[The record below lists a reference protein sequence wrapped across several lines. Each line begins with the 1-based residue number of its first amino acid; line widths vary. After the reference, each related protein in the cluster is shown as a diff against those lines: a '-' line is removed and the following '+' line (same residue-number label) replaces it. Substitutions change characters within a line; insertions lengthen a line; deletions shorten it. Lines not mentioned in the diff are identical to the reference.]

1 MSTCGA
7 LMWHYCVINQIW
19 ATSFGCHDAAVVNY
33 SYIPVSYTQK
43 SIKIKPNQL
52 KANPWPPAGPF
63 RNAYLISWYGWR
75 DQDVIGKCNIWL
87 RLGIWMN
94 HSKTFIDM
102 KCFNLALQRMINI
115 KPSCTF
121 RVEHSKPVSIFSKN
135 IAYFYHPRKR
145 GDNVV
150 TLCACLFVC
159 LCVCAFLCLSRCLSG
174 RYNYEGLVPH
184 KQYFAVT
191 LLGLSRCAS
200 NVSCN
205 NDVIDDVTG
214 SQKVRFWN
222 FITRD
227 SDVIMFSPCVVVCS
241 FVCLC
246 VRF

>member
-43 SIKIKPNQL
+43 NIKIKPNEM

-63 RNAYLISWYGWR
+63 RNVYLISWYGSR
-75 DQDVIGKCNIWL
+75 DKDVIGKCNIWL

-135 IAYFYHPRKR
+135 IAYFITRESEVIMLSPC
-145 GDNVV
+145 VLV
-150 TLCACLFVC
+150 CLFVC
-159 LCVCAFLCLSRCLSG
+159 LFVCVCVSMF
-174 RYNYEGLVPH
+174 
-184 KQYFAVT
+184 VT
-191 LLGLSRCAS
+191 MF
-200 NVSCN
+200 
-205 NDVIDDVTG
+205 
-214 SQKVRFWN
+214 VRT
-222 FITRD
+222 I
-227 SDVIMFSPCVVVCS
+227 
-241 FVCLC
+241 
-246 VRF
+246 